1 MPEFEDNSIL
11 GDSIYQH
18 INFEGREGGHG
29 PVDMKMFE
37 QDDYLHSDENGT
49 VLGLIR
55 NGFTFSQL
63 QTHNLDVDP
72 WKMGWRKWNQLPPST
87 SMVMTRFMAESRCTT
102 AFQEVSR
109 TNQC

>member
-18 INFEGREGGHG
+18 INFEGREHGHG

-37 QDDYLHSDENGT
+37 QDDYLHNDENGISFGFNP
-49 VLGLIR
+49 VDILILK
-55 NGFTFSQL
+55 L
-63 QTHNLDVDP
+63 QTHNLDVDL
-72 WKMGWRKWNQLPPST
+72 WKMGWRKWIQFPPST
-87 SMVMTRFMAESRCTT
+87 SSVMTRCMAESRCTT
-102 AFQEVSR
+102 ASQEVSR